1 MPELPLSEAASLA
14 DETVRVEDADP
25 DDVLVGAAE
34 LDEHGTLILPPRRV
48 RETRARTA
56 HLRMFK
62 PGDILFI
69 ASARGVKAWLADRY
83 GCSTSSIVVLRPT
96 GAIDS
101 QHLLWYLRS
110 GRVTGRRTELL
121 AHRIARSSDP
131 RQDASTVELLER
143 LNTVATL
150 RGQARRTMAKLGVA
164 MFHERF
170 GDPLDERGPWPM
182 ATLETLIAALET
194 GWSPR
199 CASRP
204 AQGGE
209 WGVIKVSAVSSGR
222 FLPEE
227 NKALPGST
235 EPRPKLAL
243 RAGDLLM
250 VRSNT
255 SALVGTTAIVED
267 DHPHLLLTDKVWR
280 LRLRDGVDPHYV
292 KGLLSHPSTRAQL
305 ARLATGNIA
314 SMKNLSQATV
324 LRLKVGIAPTAARA
338 AGAEDLQLIDLAER
352 AQRRQADH
360 LAQLL
365 QDILGAAF
373 AGTPPDPLADVV
385 VDRWLFGELSPLQ
398 QAAWRALANADEPA
412 TMSELRR
419 RIGDHLGIVPS
430 VDRLRRALDLLAAA
444 GVAVPHDD
452 SRGRR
457 WAEAEAED
465 LVDVR

>member
-1 MPELPLSEAASLA
+1 MPELPLSEAADLVA
-14 DETVRVEDADP
+14 ETVRVEDADP
-25 DDVLVGAAE
+25 DDLLVGAAE
-34 LDEHGTLILPPRRV
+34 LDERGELILPPRRV
-48 RETRARTA
+48 REARARTA
-56 HLRMFK
+56 RLRVFQA
-62 PGDILFI
+62 GDILLV
-69 ASARGVKAWLADRY
+69 ASARGVKAWLADRR

-101 QHLLWYLRS
+101 RHLLWYLRS
-110 GRVTGRRTELL
+110 GRAAGQRAELL
-121 AHRIARSSDP
+121 AHRIVPSSDP
-131 RQDASTVELLER
+131 GQDASTVELLER
-143 LNTVATL
+143 LNAVATL
-150 RGQARRTMAKLGVA
+150 RGQALRTMTKLGVA
-164 MFHERF
+164 TFHERF

-182 ATLETLIAALET
+182 VTLEALIAALET

-199 CASRP
+199 CADRP
-204 AQGGE
+204 AQSGE
-209 WGVIKVSAVSSGR
+209 WGVLKVSAVSSGR
-222 FLPEE
+222 FLPNE

-235 EPRPKLAL
+235 KPRPKLAL

-267 DHPHLLLTDKVWR
+267 DQPHLLLSDKVWR
-280 LRLRDGVDPHYV
+280 LQLRDGVDPHYV
-292 KGLLSHPSTRAQL
+292 KGLLSHPSTRARL

-314 SMKNLSQATV
+314 SMKNLTQAAV
-324 LRLKVGIAPTAARA
+324 LRLEVGLAPTAARA
-338 AGAEDLQLIDLAER
+338 AAADDLRLIDLAER
-352 AQRRQADH
+352 AQRRQANH

-365 QDILGAAF
+365 QDILGTAF
-373 AGTPPDPLADVV
+373 VGAPPDPLADVDI
-385 VDRWLFGELSPLQ
+385 DRWLFGELSPLQ
-398 QAAWRALANADEPA
+398 QAAWRALTNADAPA

-419 RIGDHLGIVPS
+419 RIGTHLGVVPS

-457 WAEAEAED
+457 WTEAEAED